1 MAAVGSR
8 FYILSNLTIQTL
20 HLYVKSCTYIRC
32 NKKRNFN
39 DLTLICKYMI
49 KQNVI
54 QFHCVSFPSQVAS
67 LAVSFQK
74 LFLWIK
80 RVQLL
85 VLNVCTYFLSNQY
98 EAVVFF

>member
-1 MAAVGSR
+1 
-8 FYILSNLTIQTL
+8 
-20 HLYVKSCTYIRC
+20 
-32 NKKRNFN
+32 
-39 DLTLICKYMI
+39 MI

-98 EAVVFF
+98 EAVVFFEVKVSHETSVFLRENETKTFTFMKVLM